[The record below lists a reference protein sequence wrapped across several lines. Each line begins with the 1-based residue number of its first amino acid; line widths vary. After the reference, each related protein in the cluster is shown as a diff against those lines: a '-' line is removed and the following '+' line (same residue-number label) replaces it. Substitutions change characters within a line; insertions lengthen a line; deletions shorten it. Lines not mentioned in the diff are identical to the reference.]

1 MMRRSS
7 ILGVVLATLVY
18 APGIASADWSSST
31 LWDSGNSPQI
41 DRIETFITPGT
52 SALFANPGV
61 VPQPSLL
68 GDGRPWQA
76 QMINPTFVL
85 LTGPAAT
92 DVGYWQY
99 LFQGSVGTASMD
111 YFSYS
116 GNTLVWSGRIDQNIN
131 YLQIGGLDPA
141 SASYNRS
148 SSSVPLPQSFIL
160 FLSGLF
166 CLVAVKRR
174 RYEV

>member
-1 MMRRSS
+1 MIRESS
-7 ILGVVLATLVY
+7 ILAIVLAIFVY

-41 DRIETFITPGT
+41 EKIETFITPGT
-52 SALFANPGV
+52 SALFAQPGV

-68 GDGRPWQA
+68 GDGQPWQA

-99 LFQGSVGTASMD
+99 LFQGSAGTASLD

-141 SASYNRS
+141 N
-148 SSSVPLPQSFIL
+148 P
-160 FLSGLF
+160 
-166 CLVAVKRR
+166 
-174 RYEV
+174 